1 MNISNVDYLSIL
13 FALLKFDFYYKFS
26 FIVVKTHNKYK
37 LYKLYKLYILYIMKY
52 LFIDIRKSD
61 EVYAKHFDQ
70 SKEYSFYNIPMN
82 MIRFNAQAIINHL
95 EYVDEIY
102 IICETS
108 NRSQFI
114 KNKYFKDYNR
124 IKVSKNLQFSNLKY
138 GLNNVS
144 LNENTSMIINIV
156 GSNSFN
162 FYNVM
167 RIIQT
172 IMGIIMISIGTYIYL
187 QLRKENLLKKINII
201 PLIVLV
207 SFGIMALYNGLTS
220 TCSISILL
228 KDYLN

>member
-1 MNISNVDYLSIL
+1 
-13 FALLKFDFYYKFS
+13 
-26 FIVVKTHNKYK
+26 
-37 LYKLYKLYILYIMKY
+37 MKY

-82 MIRFNAQAIINHL
+82 MIRFNAQTIINHL

-144 LNENTSMIINIV
+144 LHENTSMIINIV

>member
-1 MNISNVDYLSIL
+1 
-13 FALLKFDFYYKFS
+13 
-26 FIVVKTHNKYK
+26 
-37 LYKLYKLYILYIMKY
+37 MKY

-70 SKEYSFYNIPMN
+70 SQEYSFYNIPMD
-82 MIRFNAQAIINHL
+82 MIRFNAQTIINHL

-102 IICETS
+102 IVCQTS

-114 KNKYFKDYNR
+114 KNKYFKNHDR
-124 IKVSKNLQFSNLKY
+124 IKVSQNLQFSNLKH
-138 GLNNVS
+138 GVNTVS
-144 LNENTSMIINIV
+144 LDDTVMRINIV

-162 FYNVM
+162 FYSVM

-172 IMGIIMISIGTYIYL
+172 IMGIIMLSVGGYIYM
-187 QLRKENLLKKINII
+187 QLRNQNLLKKINVL
-201 PLIVLV
+201 PLIILIA
-207 SFGIMALYNGLTS
+207 FGIMALYNGLTS

>member
-1 MNISNVDYLSIL
+1 
-13 FALLKFDFYYKFS
+13 
-26 FIVVKTHNKYK
+26 
-37 LYKLYKLYILYIMKY
+37 MKY

-70 SKEYSFYNIPMN
+70 SPEYSFYNIPMN
-82 MIRFNAQAIINHL
+82 MIRFNAQTIINHL

-102 IICETS
+102 IVCQS
-108 NRSQFI
+108 ANRSQFI
-114 KNKYFKDYNR
+114 KNKYFKDYKR
-124 IKVSKNLQFSNLKY
+124 IKVSPNLQFSNLNY
-138 GLNNVS
+138 GVNNVAI
-144 LNENTSMIINIV
+144 NENTNMRINIV

-172 IMGIIMISIGTYIYL
+172 ILGLIMLSIGIFLYI
-187 QLRKENLLKKINII
+187 QLKTQNLLKKINIL

-207 SFGIMALYNGLTS
+207 LFGSMALYNGLTS

-228 KDYLN
+228 QDYLN

>member
-1 MNISNVDYLSIL
+1 
-13 FALLKFDFYYKFS
+13 
-26 FIVVKTHNKYK
+26 
-37 LYKLYKLYILYIMKY
+37 MKY

-70 SKEYSFYNIPMN
+70 SHEYSFYNIPMN
-82 MIRFNAQAIINHL
+82 MIRFNAQTIINHL

-102 IICETS
+102 IVCQS
-108 NRSQFI
+108 GNRSQFI
-114 KNKYFKDYNR
+114 KDKYFNHHKR
-124 IKVSKNLQFSNLKY
+124 IKVSQNLQFSNLKY
-138 GLNNVS
+138 GSNNVS
-144 LNENTSMIINIV
+144 LNKNTDMRINIV

-172 IMGIIMISIGTYIYL
+172 IMGILMLSVGGYIYI
-187 QLRKENLLKKINII
+187 QLKKENLLKKINIL
-201 PLIVLV
+201 PLIVLML
-207 SFGIMALYNGLTS
+207 FGIMALYNGLTS